1 MELAG
6 HLRAVIDGL
15 SELLTQHLK
24 LARVELKEDA
34 RELGTQVG
42 KIAAFVPLIVIGY
55 ALLCVAGAL
64 FLRRF
69 LPLDVAFLIV
79 AGLNLAGGAV
89 GILLAVRRLK
99 ERKMLSG
106 SRDELQSTAMVLR
119 SSAQLTAGTN
129 EGTR

>member
-42 KIAAFVPLIVIGY
+42 KIAAFVPLIVMGY

-79 AGLNLAGGAV
+79 AGLNLAGGGV